1 MSPLGPNHEHYTKV
15 LAAKLDEG
23 LAELAEELSG
33 LSESLKDQNIKIV
46 LLESKMDRIEE
57 QLDQARL
64 QGAGQKNEKDNVRRE
79 LEALRKQKNL
89 HQQKITSLQSSIDS
103 LVEQL
108 NATAER
114 VSDPIVVDSS
124 NDNSTLADWFKMAGV
139 SKKEWGIWI
148 GQSIFFLVVLS
159 FTLFDGCTSDK
170 TNEFFKDFLDRQV
183 QEAVDIAPETG
194 N

>member
-124 NDNSTLADWFKMAGV
+124 NDNSTMADWFKMAGV

-170 TNEFFKDFLDRQV
+170 TNEFFNDFLDRQV

>member
-124 NDNSTLADWFKMAGV
+124 NDNSTMADWFKMAGV

-148 GQSIFFLVVLS
+148 GQAIFFLALLS
-159 FTLFDGCTSDK
+159 FTFFEGCTSDK

-183 QEAVDIAPETG
+183 QEAVDIAPEPG